1 MYQVS
6 DFTKSSYRVKEV
18 AEFLGVSTKTIR
30 RYDEEG
36 KLHMHRT
43 EGNHRIIL
51 REDLLCLLEEKGLLY
66 DDSVMQKKDVIY
78 ARVSSHDQKRSGDLD
93 RQIVFLIE
101 HTAGLQ
107 HPVILKEV
115 GSGLNDGR
123 VQLQKLLCM
132 VCQGEVRN
140 VYITYKDRLT
150 RFGYR
155 YLETIFALHGVSII
169 VVKDREVEKQVYEE
183 LVEDM
188 LSLLASF
195 SGKLYGLRGK
205 KLKKEG
211 TEHEPKRNGEK
222 VYKRR
227 I

>member
-6 DFTKSSYRVKEV
+6 DFTKNSYRVKEV

-36 KLHMHRT
+36 KLPMHRT

-66 DDSVMQKKDVIY
+66 DDRVMQKKDVIY

-107 HPVILKEV
+107 NPVVLKEV

-123 VQLQKLLCM
+123 VQLQKLLHM
-132 VCQGEVRN
+132 VCRGEVRN
-140 VYITYKDRLT
+140 VYVTYKDRLT

-155 YLETIFALHGVSII
+155 YLETIFELHGVSII

-205 KLKKEG
+205 KTKKEG
-211 TEHEPKRNGEK
+211 SKHETKRNGA
-222 VYKRR
+222 
-227 I
+227 

>member
-6 DFTKSSYRVKEV
+6 DFTKNSYRVKEV

-36 KLHMHRT
+36 KLPMHRT

-66 DDSVMQKKDVIY
+66 DDRVMQKKDVIY

-107 HPVILKEV
+107 NPVVLKEV

-123 VQLQKLLCM
+123 VQLQKLLHM
-132 VCQGEVRN
+132 VCRGEVRN
-140 VYITYKDRLT
+140 VYVTYKDRLT

-155 YLETIFALHGVSII
+155 YLETIFELHGVSII

-205 KLKKEG
+205 KSKKEG
-211 TEHEPKRNGEK
+211 SKHETKRNGA
-222 VYKRR
+222 
-227 I
+227 

>member
-18 AEFLGVSTKTIR
+18 ADFLGVSTKTIR

-36 KLHMHRT
+36 KLRMHRT

-66 DDSVMQKKDVIY
+66 DDSTMQKKDVIY
-78 ARVSSHDQKRSGDLD
+78 ARVLSHDQKRSGDLD

-107 HPVILKEV
+107 NPVILKEV

-123 VQLQKLLCM
+123 VQLQKLLRM

-140 VYITYKDRLT
+140 IYITYKDRLT

-155 YLETIFALHGVSII
+155 YLETMFELHGVSII

-211 TEHEPKRNGEK
+211 NEHETKRN
-222 VYKRR
+222 
-227 I
+227 

>member
-36 KLHMHRT
+36 KLPMHRT

-66 DDSVMQKKDVIY
+66 DDRVMQKKDVIY

-107 HPVILKEV
+107 NPVVLKEV

-123 VQLQKLLCM
+123 VQLQKLLHM
-132 VCQGEVRN
+132 VCRGEVRN
-140 VYITYKDRLT
+140 VYVTYKDRLT

-155 YLETIFALHGVSII
+155 YLETIFELHGVSII

-183 LVEDM
+183 FVEDM

-205 KLKKEG
+205 KSKKEG
-211 TEHEPKRNGEK
+211 SKHETKRNGA
-222 VYKRR
+222 
-227 I
+227 

>member
-36 KLHMHRT
+36 KLPMHRT

-66 DDSVMQKKDVIY
+66 DDRVMQKKDVIY

-107 HPVILKEV
+107 NPVVLKEV

-123 VQLQKLLCM
+123 VQLQKLLHM
-132 VCQGEVRN
+132 VCRGEVRN
-140 VYITYKDRLT
+140 VYVTYKDRLT

-155 YLETIFALHGVSII
+155 YLETIFELHGVSII

-205 KLKKEG
+205 KSKKEG
-211 TEHEPKRNGEK
+211 SKHETKRNGE
-222 VYKRR
+222 
-227 I
+227 

>member
-36 KLHMHRT
+36 KLNMHRT

-66 DDSVMQKKDVIY
+66 NDSVMQKKDVIY
-78 ARVSSHDQKRSGDLD
+78 ARVSSHDQKRRGDLD

-101 HTAGLQ
+101 HITGLQ
-107 HPVILKEV
+107 NPVILKEV

-123 VQLQKLLCM
+123 VQLQKLLRM

-140 VYITYKDRLT
+140 VYVTYRDRLT

-169 VVKDREVEKQVYEE
+169 VVRDKEVEKQVYEE

-205 KLKKEG
+205 KSKKEG
-211 TEHEPKRNGEK
+211 TKNETTRNGA
-222 VYKRR
+222 
-227 I
+227 

>member
-36 KLHMHRT
+36 KLNMHRT

-66 DDSVMQKKDVIY
+66 NDSVMQKKDVIY

-101 HTAGLQ
+101 HITGLQ
-107 HPVILKEV
+107 NPVILKEV

-123 VQLQKLLCM
+123 VQLQKLLRM

-140 VYITYKDRLT
+140 VYVTYRDRLT

-169 VVKDREVEKQVYEE
+169 VVRDKEVEKQVYEE

-205 KLKKEG
+205 KSKKEG
-211 TEHEPKRNGEK
+211 SKNETKRNG
-222 VYKRR
+222 

>member
-6 DFTKSSYRVKEV
+6 DFTKNSYRVKEV
-18 AEFLGVSTKTIR
+18 ADFLGVSTKTIR

-36 KLHMHRT
+36 KLPMHRT

-66 DDSVMQKKDVIY
+66 DDRVMQKKDVIY

-107 HPVILKEV
+107 NPVVLKEV

-123 VQLQKLLCM
+123 VQLQKLLHM
-132 VCQGEVRN
+132 VCRGEVRN
-140 VYITYKDRLT
+140 VYVTYKDRLT

-155 YLETIFALHGVSII
+155 YLETIFELHGVSII

-205 KLKKEG
+205 KSKKEG
-211 TEHEPKRNGEK
+211 SKHETKRNGA
-222 VYKRR
+222 
-227 I
+227 

>member
-36 KLHMHRT
+36 KLNMHRT

-66 DDSVMQKKDVIY
+66 DDRVMQKKDVIY

-101 HTAGLQ
+101 HITGLQ
-107 HPVILKEV
+107 NPVILKEV

-123 VQLQKLLCM
+123 VQLQKLLRM

-140 VYITYKDRLT
+140 VYVTYKDRLT

-155 YLETIFALHGVSII
+155 YLETIFELHGVSII

-205 KLKKEG
+205 KSKKEG
-211 TEHEPKRNGEK
+211 SKHETKRNGA
-222 VYKRR
+222 
-227 I
+227 

>member
-36 KLHMHRT
+36 KLPMHRT

-66 DDSVMQKKDVIY
+66 DDRVMQKKDVIY

-107 HPVILKEV
+107 NPVVLKEV

-123 VQLQKLLCM
+123 VQLQKLLHM
-132 VCQGEVRN
+132 VCRGEVRN
-140 VYITYKDRLT
+140 VYVTYKDRLT

-155 YLETIFALHGVSII
+155 YLETIFELHGVSII

-205 KLKKEG
+205 KTKKEG
-211 TEHEPKRNGEK
+211 SKHETKRNGA
-222 VYKRR
+222 
-227 I
+227 

>member
-36 KLHMHRT
+36 KLNMHRT

-66 DDSVMQKKDVIY
+66 NDSVMQKKDVIY

-101 HTAGLQ
+101 HITGLQ
-107 HPVILKEV
+107 NPVILKEV

-123 VQLQKLLCM
+123 VQLQKLLHM

-140 VYITYKDRLT
+140 VYVTYKDRLT

-169 VVKDREVEKQVYEE
+169 VVKDKEVEKQVYEE

-205 KLKKEG
+205 KSKKEG
-211 TEHEPKRNGEK
+211 PKNETKRNGT
-222 VYKRR
+222 
-227 I
+227 

>member
-36 KLHMHRT
+36 KLNMHRT

-66 DDSVMQKKDVIY
+66 NDSVMQKKDVIY

-101 HTAGLQ
+101 HITGLQ
-107 HPVILKEV
+107 NPVVLKEV

-123 VQLQKLLCM
+123 VQLQKLLRM

-140 VYITYKDRLT
+140 VYVTYKDRLT

-169 VVKDREVEKQVYEE
+169 VVRDKEVEKQVYQE

-205 KLKKEG
+205 KSKKEG
-211 TEHEPKRNGEK
+211 AKNETTRNGT
-222 VYKRR
+222 
-227 I
+227 

>member
-36 KLHMHRT
+36 KLPMHRT

-66 DDSVMQKKDVIY
+66 DDRVMQKKDVIY

-107 HPVILKEV
+107 NPVVLKEV

-123 VQLQKLLCM
+123 VQLQKLLHM
-132 VCQGEVRN
+132 VCRGEVRN

-205 KLKKEG
+205 KIKKG
-211 TEHEPKRNGEK
+211 RK
-222 VYKRR
+222 
-227 I
+227 

>member
-36 KLHMHRT
+36 KLPMHRT

-66 DDSVMQKKDVIY
+66 DDRVMQKKDVIY

-107 HPVILKEV
+107 NPVVLKEV

-123 VQLQKLLCM
+123 VQLQKLLHM
-132 VCQGEVRN
+132 VCRGEVRN
-140 VYITYKDRLT
+140 VYVTYKDRLT

-155 YLETIFALHGVSII
+155 YLETIFELHGVSII

-205 KLKKEG
+205 KSKKEG
-211 TEHEPKRNGEK
+211 SKHETKRNGA
-222 VYKRR
+222 
-227 I
+227 

>member
-36 KLHMHRT
+36 KLPMHRT

-66 DDSVMQKKDVIY
+66 DDRVMQKKDVIY

-107 HPVILKEV
+107 NPVVLKEV

-123 VQLQKLLCM
+123 VQLQKLLHM
-132 VCQGEVRN
+132 VCRGEVRN
-140 VYITYKDRLT
+140 VYVTYKDRLT

-155 YLETIFALHGVSII
+155 YLETIFELHGVSII
-169 VVKDREVEKQVYEE
+169 VVKDSEVEKQVYEE

-188 LSLLASF
+188 LSLLTSF

-211 TEHEPKRNGEK
+211 RKQETKRNGA
-222 VYKRR
+222 
-227 I
+227 

>member
-36 KLHMHRT
+36 KLPMHRT

-66 DDSVMQKKDVIY
+66 DDRVMQKKDVIY

-107 HPVILKEV
+107 NPVVLKEV

-123 VQLQKLLCM
+123 VQLQKLLHM
-132 VCQGEVRN
+132 VCRGEVRN
-140 VYITYKDRLT
+140 VYVTYKDRLT

-155 YLETIFALHGVSII
+155 YLETIFELHGVSII

-183 LVEDM
+183 FVEDM

-205 KLKKEG
+205 KSKKEG
-211 TEHEPKRNGEK
+211 SNHETKRNGA
-222 VYKRR
+222 
-227 I
+227 

>member
-36 KLHMHRT
+36 KLNMHRT

-107 HPVILKEV
+107 NPVILKEV

-123 VQLQKLLCM
+123 VQLQKLLRM

-155 YLETIFALHGVSII
+155 YLETIFELHGVSII

-211 TEHEPKRNGEK
+211 TEHEPKRN
-222 VYKRR
+222 
-227 I
+227 

>member
-36 KLHMHRT
+36 KLPMHRT
-43 EGNHRIIL
+43 KGNHRIIL

-66 DDSVMQKKDVIY
+66 DDRVMQKKDVIY

-107 HPVILKEV
+107 NPVVLKEV

-123 VQLQKLLCM
+123 VQLQKLLHM
-132 VCQGEVRN
+132 VCRGEVRN
-140 VYITYKDRLT
+140 VYVTYKDRLT

-155 YLETIFALHGVSII
+155 YLETIFELHGVSII

-188 LSLLASF
+188 LSLVASF

-205 KLKKEG
+205 KSKKEG
-211 TEHEPKRNGEK
+211 SKHETKRNGA
-222 VYKRR
+222 
-227 I
+227 

>member
-36 KLHMHRT
+36 KLPMHRT

-66 DDSVMQKKDVIY
+66 DNSVMQKKDVIY

-107 HPVILKEV
+107 NPVVLKEV

-123 VQLQKLLCM
+123 VQLQKLLHM
-132 VCQGEVRN
+132 VCRGEVRN
-140 VYITYKDRLT
+140 VYVTYKDRLT

-155 YLETIFALHGVSII
+155 YLETIFELHGVSII
-169 VVKDREVEKQVYEE
+169 VVKDREAEKQVLPFCNE
-183 LVEDM
+183 VVIV
-188 LSLLASF
+188 
-195 SGKLYGLRGK
+195 
-205 KLKKEG
+205 
-211 TEHEPKRNGEK
+211 N
-222 VYKRR
+222 
-227 I
+227 

>member
-36 KLHMHRT
+36 KLPMHRT

-66 DDSVMQKKDVIY
+66 DDRVMQKKDVIY

-107 HPVILKEV
+107 NPVVLKEV

-123 VQLQKLLCM
+123 VQLQTLLHM
-132 VCQGEVRN
+132 VCRGEVRN
-140 VYITYKDRLT
+140 VYVTYKDRLT

-155 YLETIFALHGVSII
+155 YLETIFELHGVSII

-205 KLKKEG
+205 KSKKEG
-211 TEHEPKRNGEK
+211 SKHETKRNGA
-222 VYKRR
+222 
-227 I
+227 

>member
-18 AEFLGVSTKTIR
+18 ADFLGVSTKTIR

-36 KLHMHRT
+36 KLRMHRT

-66 DDSVMQKKDVIY
+66 DDSTMQKKDVIY

-107 HPVILKEV
+107 NPVILKEV

-123 VQLQKLLCM
+123 VQLQKLLRM

-140 VYITYKDRLT
+140 IYITYKDRLT
-150 RFGYR
+150 RFGYH
-155 YLETIFALHGVSII
+155 YLENVCGHYGVRII
-169 VVKDREVEKQVYEE
+169 VVKDLERSKSIEQE
-183 LVEDM
+183 LAEDLM
-188 LSLLASF
+188 SLIASF
-195 SGKLYGLRGK
+195 SGKLYGLRSKGTRKLGK
-205 KLKKEG
+205 E
-211 TEHEPKRNGEK
+211 
-222 VYKRR
+222 
-227 I
+227 

>member
-36 KLHMHRT
+36 KLPMHRT

-51 REDLLCLLEEKGLLY
+51 REDLLCLLEEKGVLY
-66 DDSVMQKKDVIY
+66 DDRVMQKKDVIY

-107 HPVILKEV
+107 NPVVLKEV

-123 VQLQKLLCM
+123 VQLQKLLHM
-132 VCQGEVRN
+132 VCRGEVRN
-140 VYITYKDRLT
+140 VYVTYKDRLT

-155 YLETIFALHGVSII
+155 YLETIFELHGVSII

-205 KLKKEG
+205 KSKKEG
-211 TEHEPKRNGEK
+211 SKHETKRNGA
-222 VYKRR
+222 
-227 I
+227 